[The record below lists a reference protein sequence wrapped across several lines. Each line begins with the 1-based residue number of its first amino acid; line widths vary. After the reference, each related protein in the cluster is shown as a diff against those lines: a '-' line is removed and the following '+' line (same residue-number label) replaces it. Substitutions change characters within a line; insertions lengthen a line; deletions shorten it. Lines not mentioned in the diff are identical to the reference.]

1 MLTQLEMIL
10 HWHRGQCQLGMMM
23 RMFETVLVLREMA
36 TTTSALELLSRVS
49 KFKKLQQINFF
60 LDNVILTAAHCL
72 EEKCFD
78 KDTFYVLAGV
88 LDLRFGGG
96 VTKKISETHT
106 HPNYK
111 VIESLHL

>member
-1 MLTQLEMIL
+1 MLLP
-10 HWHRGQCQLGMMM
+10 
-23 RMFETVLVLREMA
+23 A
-36 TTTSALELLSRVS
+36 S
-49 KFKKLQQINFF
+49 KFAVPYHF

-72 EEKCFD
+72 EKKCFD

-96 VTKKISETHT
+96 VSRRISETHT

-111 VIESLHL
+111 VIVLIRIIDPLARQSFSFFRNHLYILILE

>member
-1 MLTQLEMIL
+1 M
-10 HWHRGQCQLGMMM
+10 GMMM
-23 RMFETVLVLREMA
+23 KMFETVLVLREMA

-49 KFKKLQQINFF
+49 KFKKPKQIVQKFF

-96 VTKKISETHT
+96 VTKRISETHT

-111 VIESLHL
+111 VIERGSLDLK